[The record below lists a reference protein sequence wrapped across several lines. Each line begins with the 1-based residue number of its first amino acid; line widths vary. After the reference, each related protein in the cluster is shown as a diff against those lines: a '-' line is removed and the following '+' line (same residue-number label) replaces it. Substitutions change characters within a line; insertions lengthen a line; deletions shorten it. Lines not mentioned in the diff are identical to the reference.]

1 MSGYEG
7 GMHLLYGVSFLCQV
21 AILWFFPGE
30 RSGTRFHAMERRQLT
45 ERREGKYRRA
55 LGMPDESVEELD
67 RLGEEDRMR
76 AEQGLVGVPI
86 T

>member
-1 MSGYEG
+1 MTEDF
-7 GMHLLYGVSFLCQV
+7 M
-21 AILWFFPGE
+21 
-30 RSGTRFHAMERRQLT
+30 RMERRQLR
-45 ERREGKYRRA
+45 ERRKGKLRRA
-55 LGMPDESVEELD
+55 LGMPDESVVELD

>member
-1 MSGYEG
+1 MKE
-7 GMHLLYGVSFLCQV
+7 SF
-21 AILWFFPGE
+21 AGHW
-30 RSGTRFHAMERRQLT
+30 
-45 ERREGKYRRA
+45 
-55 LGMPDESVEELD
+55 GMPDVSVVELN

>member
-1 MSGYEG
+1 MVRRRKVQGHLRKRH
-7 GMHLLYGVSFLCQV
+7 MHGWDLALIRKVFRVNEDFMQ
-21 AILWFFPGE
+21 
-30 RSGTRFHAMERRQLT
+30 MERRHLR
-45 ERREGKYRRA
+45 ERREGKFRRA

-67 RLGEEDRMR
+67 RPGEEDRMR

>member
-1 MSGYEG
+1 MTDDF
-7 GMHLLYGVSFLCQV
+7 MQL
-21 AILWFFPGE
+21 
-30 RSGTRFHAMERRQLT
+30 ERRQLR
-45 ERREGKYRRA
+45 ERREGMFRRA
-55 LGMPDESVEELD
+55 LGMPDESVGELD

>member
-1 MSGYEG
+1 VTEDFM
-7 GMHLLYGVSFLCQV
+7 Q
-21 AILWFFPGE
+21 
-30 RSGTRFHAMERRQLT
+30 MERRHLR
-45 ERREGKYRRA
+45 ERREGTFRRA

-76 AEQGLVGVPI
+76 AEQGLVDIPI

>member
-1 MSGYEG
+1 MTEDF
-7 GMHLLYGVSFLCQV
+7 M
-21 AILWFFPGE
+21 
-30 RSGTRFHAMERRQLT
+30 RMERRQLR
-45 ERREGKYRRA
+45 ERRKGKLRRA
-55 LGMPDESVEELD
+55 LGMPDESVVEQD

>member
-1 MSGYEG
+1 VTEDFM
-7 GMHLLYGVSFLCQV
+7 Q
-21 AILWFFPGE
+21 
-30 RSGTRFHAMERRQLT
+30 MECRQLR
-45 ERREGKYRRA
+45 ERREGKLRRA
-55 LGMPDESVEELD
+55 LGMPDESVVELD